1 MTEPA
6 VQAPQIQ
13 DRPCASRVQ
22 RLRMIRAAI
31 SDSVGTDVA
40 RVGSML
46 EHSLGGG
53 KGLRALVAHISCDWC
68 GLVREQCNE
77 VAAAMEMIHLAALI
91 HDDIIDE
98 ATKRRDRSSVNY
110 EFGNDA
116 AVLAGDFL
124 YSRASQ
130 MLCRLG
136 NVRLLAEIADAT
148 NSLAEGEVMQLQ
160 NKERIPTR
168 EEYFDTIRRK
178 TAALFSACALSGP
191 VATGADGMVEPM
203 RSFGYELGMAF
214 QVTDDCIDYTGV
226 ESDTGKKPGM
236 DFFEGKATLPLIV
249 GMESAGKK
257 DRSALEKLRRNR
269 ELEGSFEKAREI
281 LERIGAI
288 DRARS
293 AARDKAEVALSELAL
308 LPESDFSLM
317 LRTLVEKCVDRV
329 K

>member
-6 VQAPQIQ
+6 VREPQIH

-22 RLRMIRAAI
+22 RLRMIRATVT
-31 SDSVGTDVA
+31 DSVGTDVA
-40 RVGSML
+40 KVGRML

-53 KGLRALVAHISCDWC
+53 KGLRALVAHVSCDWC

-98 ATKRRDRSSVNY
+98 ATKRRDRSSVNF

-130 MLCRLG
+130 MLCRIG
-136 NVRLLAEIADAT
+136 NVSLLAEIADAT

-160 NKERIPTR
+160 NKERLPTR
-168 EEYFDTIRRK
+168 DEYYETIRRK
-178 TAALFSACALSGP
+178 TAALFSACAASGP
-191 VATGADGMVEPM
+191 VATGAEEMVGPM
-203 RSFGYELGMAF
+203 RSFGYKLGMAF
-214 QVTDDCIDYTGV
+214 QVTDDCIDYTGI
-226 ESDTGKKPGM
+226 EKDTGKRPGM
-236 DFFEGKATLPLIV
+236 DFLEGKATLPLII
-249 GMESAGKK
+249 GMESAGKR
-257 DRSALEKLRRNR
+257 DRAALEKLRRDR
-269 ELEGSFEKAREI
+269 ELEGSFENAREI
-281 LERIGAI
+281 LERLGAI
-288 DRARS
+288 DEARAEARKIAGS
-293 AARDKAEVALSELAL
+293 ALAELAA
-308 LPESDFSLM
+308 LPECDFSLM
-317 LRTLVEKCVDRV
+317 LRTMVDRCVNRV